1 MRASWWRQPKVDACA
16 HPWLQTAFHCNHT
29 VFREELCRG
38 RGDAASVARLPLS
51 SSGWGNEAYGPTST
65 TPSKT
70 DVHKQTKW
78 QQTGGGREGDGRR
91 GGGGEMFYSSG
102 MFSCSHAPPL
112 CSVWADITHETVMTI
127 KRPTTP
133 WLVPLHPVI
142 FFFYYY
148 FFNCRQDSLYKDRWK
163 QLLIWSLKLWW
174 IIYVALLGLL

>member
-78 QQTGGGREGDGRR
+78 QQTGGGREGGGRR

-102 MFSCSHAPPL
+102 MFSCSHAPPVVQ
-112 CSVWADITHETVMTI
+112 CMGWYYPWNGHDH
-127 KRPTTP
+127 KTTND
-133 WLVPLHPVI
+133 PLIGAVTPCD
-142 FFFYYY
+142 FFFYY

>member
-16 HPWLQTAFHCNHT
+16 HPWLQTAFHWNHT

-78 QQTGGGREGDGRR
+78 QQTGGGREGGGRR

-102 MFSCSHAPPL
+102 MFSCSHAPQARAPPL
-112 CSVWADITHETVMTI
+112 LWGVWADITHETVMTI

-133 WLVPLHPVI
+133 WWAIGAVTPCD
-142 FFFYYY
+142 FFFIIII
-148 FFNCRQDSLYKDRWK
+148 FLTADKTQSL
-163 QLLIWSLKLWW
+163 Q
-174 IIYVALLGLL
+174 G